1 MKNLHYILLLL
12 FLPVYFISSQ
22 TLNWDGFPAGGT
34 SYTTG
39 IMTVTVTSS
48 SPGFQNGTPKYFPG
62 NTVGNGQCGISGG
75 LSLEHMF
82 GNITNAHS
90 TLTMDFTS
98 GGTTNGLCGNISFK
112 IKDINADESY
122 QTFADWVELSA
133 TDGNNN
139 PVPVANI
146 TASGGS
152 NKVIT
157 TSGNIRIVKGYNS
170 SAYGSR
176 SSALCDEVT
185 FTVTPPPGTTLK
197 TVVLK
202 YHPDYTAAPN
212 DYYSFSGPKRPA
224 YQYISISPLTVN
236 ATAGPTAVGLTI
248 TDASCNQNDGSV
260 TIGNVTG
267 GAAPYTFNF
276 NGQGSSSQ
284 TIYTGLSNG
293 TYPIIVQDNNGCVYN
308 TNAQVATQAGPTAI
322 SVSTTPAAC
331 GQSNGTITLGTV
343 TGGTA
348 PYEYNVDGNGFSTTV
363 SYAQL
368 ASGSHPIEV
377 KDANGCTF
385 STSATVG
392 TASGPTAISVSTTPA
407 ACGQSNGTITLG
419 TVTGGTAPYEYNVD
433 GNGFSSTISYA
444 QLTSGSHSIEV
455 KDANSCTYSTS
466 VTVGIAS
473 GPTAVSVSTTPAA
486 CGQSNGTITLGTVTG
501 GTAPYEYNVDGNGFS
516 STVSYAL
523 LASGSHSV
531 EVKDANGCAYSTTAT
546 VGTASGPVAIAVSVT
561 ETACGQADG
570 TMTVLNV
577 TGGTAPYQ
585 YSVDGGSFSSALGYT
600 QLSAGSHSVEVK
612 DANGCTFTETFSI
625 QNSNGPTAVAIN
637 TEKDSCG
644 QGKGAVY
651 LGTVTGGVA
660 PYEYAFASGGF
671 SSNTT
676 YPNLNSGTYTVT
688 VKDAAGCIYT
698 TSAIVGGSPGIT
710 DISVTAV
717 NDTCNKSAGSV
728 HLGAV
733 TGGTAPYVY
742 DLHSS
747 GFTSATSY
755 SGLAEGT
762 YPLIVA
768 DAEGCRLT
776 KTVTVNNLFEP
787 PYDMEYVHTIIGCGI
802 NGTLEITNV
811 TGGTAP
817 YIFNFNGNVVGAE
830 IPDVPPGQAE
840 ITITDAAGCQLKRT
854 VVIPDN
860 SGIESLYIPHVFTP
874 NGDNANDTWFITG
887 NCVKELECIIL
898 NRWGEV
904 MDTFDDITDQWDGT
918 FKGKKAMSGVYF
930 HKTRV
935 TFYSGKTEEQ
945 HGHITLIDSK
955 K

>member
-12 FLPVYFISSQ
+12 FLPVHFIFSQ

-98 GGTTNGLCGNISFK
+98 GGTTNGLCGSISFK

-133 TDGNNN
+133 TDGNNSA
-139 PVPVANI
+139 VPVANI

-157 TSGNIRIVKGYNS
+157 TSGNIRILKGYNNS
-170 SAYGSR
+170 SYGSR
-176 SSALCDEVT
+176 SSTLCDEVT
-185 FTVTPPPGTTLK
+185 FTVTPPPGATLK

-202 YHPDYTAAPN
+202 YHPDYTAAPG

-224 YQYISISPLTVN
+224 YQYISISPVTVN
-236 ATAGPTAVGLTI
+236 ATAGPTAVALTI
-248 TDASCNQNDGSV
+248 TDASCNQDDGSV

-276 NGQGSSSQ
+276 NGQGNSSQ
-284 TIYTGLSNG
+284 TVYTGLSNG
-293 TYPIIVQDNNGCVYN
+293 TYPVIVQDNNGCVYN
-308 TNAQVATQAGPTAI
+308 TAALVSTQAGPTAV
-322 SVSTTPAAC
+322 SVSTTPASC
-331 GQSNGTITLGTV
+331 GQTNGTITLGTV

-348 PYEYNVDGNGFSTTV
+348 PYEYNLDGTGFSSTV
-363 SYAQL
+363 SYTQL
-368 ASGSHPIEV
+368 ASGPHSIEV
-377 KDANGCTF
+377 KDANGCTYF
-385 STSATVG
+385 TSATI
-392 TASGPTAISVSTTPA
+392 IS
-407 ACGQSNGTITLG
+407 
-419 TVTGGTAPYEYNVD
+419 
-433 GNGFSSTISYA
+433 
-444 QLTSGSHSIEV
+444 
-455 KDANSCTYSTS
+455 
-466 VTVGIAS
+466 AS
-473 GPTAVSVSTTPAA
+473 GPTAVSVSTTPAV
-486 CGQSNGTITLGTVTG
+486 CGQTNGTITLGTVTG
-501 GTAPYEYNVDGNGFS
+501 GTTPYEYNVDGNGFS
-516 STVSYAL
+516 STVSYTQL
-523 LASGSHSV
+523 SSGPHSI
-531 EVKDANGCAYSTTAT
+531 EVKDANGCTYSTSAT
-546 VGTASGPVAIAVSVT
+546 VDTASGPVAIAFSTT

-570 TMTVLNV
+570 TMTVVNV

-585 YSVDGGSFSSALGYT
+585 YSVDGGSFSSTTGYT

-612 DANGCTFTETFSI
+612 DVNGCTFTETFSI
-625 QNSNGPTAVAIN
+625 QNSNGPAAIAFT

-651 LGTVTGGVA
+651 LGAVTGGVA

-671 SSNTT
+671 SSNTN
-676 YPNLNSGTYTVT
+676 YPGLNSGTYTIT

-698 TSAIVGGSPGIT
+698 TSATVGGSPGIT
-710 DISVTAV
+710 DVSFTVV
-717 NDTCNKSAGSV
+717 NDTCNKSAGIV
-728 HLGAV
+728 HVEAV
-733 TGGTAPYVY
+733 TGGTAPYLY
-742 DLHSS
+742 DFHSS
-747 GFTSATSY
+747 GFTSVTSY

-762 YPLIVA
+762 YSLIVA

-776 KTVTVNNLFEP
+776 KTVTINNLSEA
-787 PYDMEYVHTIIGCGI
+787 PYDMDYVHTITGCGI

-811 TGGTAP
+811 KGGTAP
-817 YIFNFNGNVVGAE
+817 FVFTFNGNIVGKE

-840 ITITDAAGCQLKRT
+840 ITITDVAGCQLKTT
-854 VVIPDN
+854 VIIPDN
-860 SGIESLYIPHVFTP
+860 SGIESLYIPNVFTP

-887 NCVKELECIIL
+887 NCVKELECVIL

-930 HKTRV
+930 HKTKV

-945 HGHITLIDSK
+945 HGHITLIDTK